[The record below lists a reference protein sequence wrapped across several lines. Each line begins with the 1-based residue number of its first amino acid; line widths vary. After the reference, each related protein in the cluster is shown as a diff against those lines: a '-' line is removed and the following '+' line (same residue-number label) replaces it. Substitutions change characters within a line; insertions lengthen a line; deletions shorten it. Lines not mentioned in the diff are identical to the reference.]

1 MKEVIL
7 CLALVIELVRP
18 QVLSAQGTLYLS
30 SLGSASTTNTIVA
43 NDSWR
48 AADFRT
54 GTNSLG
60 YTLNSIQLLMA
71 PASGN
76 PSGFSVM
83 LYGSGSVP
91 GSYLATLNGPD
102 PSAGGVFTYAASSLT
117 LAPATYYY
125 VVVTSGTSVSTGAY
139 KWNITNVG
147 PTVSDGWRPG
157 GFFGSSDGTSWIP
170 SRPNPFQFAV
180 EATAIPEPSISAMIA
195 LGLAVLSFW
204 RCSFICQILGKHQL
218 VAQW

>member
-1 MKEVIL
+1 MQKIIIA
-7 CLALVIELVRP
+7 LAASLGIWLP
-18 QVLSAQGTLYLS
+18 QLSPAQGTIYLT
-30 SLGSASTTNTIVA
+30 SLGSVSTTNTIVGS
-43 NDSWR
+43 DSWR

-71 PASGN
+71 PALGN
-76 PSGFSVM
+76 PNGFSVM

-102 PSAGGVFTYAASSLT
+102 PGAGGVFTYGATSLT

-147 PTVSDGWRPG
+147 PTVSDSWRLG
-157 GFFGSSDGTSWIP
+157 GGYFGSSNGASWTP
-170 SRPNPFQFAV
+170 YRPNPFQFAV

-195 LGLAVLSFW
+195 LGLAALSFW
-204 RCSFICQILGKHQL
+204 RCRK
-218 VAQW
+218 